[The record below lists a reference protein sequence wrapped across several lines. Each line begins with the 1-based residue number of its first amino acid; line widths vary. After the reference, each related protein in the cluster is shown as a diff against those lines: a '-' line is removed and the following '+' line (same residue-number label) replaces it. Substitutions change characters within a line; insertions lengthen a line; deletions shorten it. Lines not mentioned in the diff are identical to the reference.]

1 MTEILLVW
9 GTRPEAIKLGPVAY
23 WLKRLGVNYT
33 SLCTGQ
39 HTDLLEG
46 TPVRTDLKD
55 SESLGM
61 ASDGR
66 IPAWKTRVQN
76 ILLKRM
82 KELDPKIVVVQGDT
96 MSAESGAIVSNL
108 LEIPLAHIEAGVRSH
123 DLNEPWPEEMTR
135 VGITKMA
142 KWHYAPTPTAF
153 VNLLTEGISEES
165 IRMTGN
171 TVVSALRRYAP
182 DVEPTLSPDPTI
194 FVTLHRREVQTR
206 DTANK
211 LYGAMVVAALK
222 FSRIAFV
229 WPMHPGFRKL
239 LNRVKEP
246 NNLEI
251 TKPIPYW
258 IFVERF
264 ARALG
269 ILTDSG
275 GLVEEAATL
284 GVPTAVLRKVN
295 DRPEAEEVGI
305 ARRFDPTAAG
315 VFDAVELLATKQ
327 IDRKAHDIYGSGD
340 PAKRVAQHLAEMAD
354 NIVLAEITAEM
365 EE

>member
-46 TPVRTDLKD
+46 TPTRTDLKD
-55 SESLGM
+55 SISLGL
-61 ASDGR
+61 ASDGN
-66 IPAWKTRVQN
+66 IPRWMARAEKDINER
-76 ILLKRM
+76 LGD
-82 KELDPKIVVVQGDT
+82 LDPKIVVVQGDT
-96 MSAESGAIVSNL
+96 MSAVSGANAADML
-108 LEIPLAHIEAGVRSH
+108 GIPVAHVEAGVRSH
-123 DLNEPWPEEMTR
+123 GLAAPWPEEGFRTA
-135 VGITKMA
+135 IAQIAT
-142 KWHYAPTPTAF
+142 WHYAPTSIAF
-153 VNLLTEGISEES
+153 ANLLAEGIREES
-165 IRMTGN
+165 IRTTGN
-171 TVVSALRRYAP
+171 TVVSALGRYAP
-182 DVEPTLSPDPTI
+182 DVQPTLSPDPTI

-211 LYGAMVVAALK
+211 LYGAMVVAALR

-239 LNRVKEP
+239 VDRVKEP

-251 TKPIPYW
+251 VKPLPYW
-258 IFVERF
+258 IFVDRF

-284 GVPTAVLRKVN
+284 GVPTIILRKVN
-295 DRPEAEEVGI
+295 DRPEAQLAGI
-305 ARRFDPTAAG
+305 AWRYDPTAAG
-315 VFDAVELLATKQ
+315 VSDGIEMLATKQ
-327 IDRKAHDIYGSGD
+327 IDRKAHDIYGDGD
-340 PAKRVAQHLAEMAD
+340 PARRVAQHLAEMAD